1 MPMLVPHR
9 PLYRCVLLPVVST
22 GIRQPRTSEL
32 RIRVLIMTD
41 ASPAQRGQKPSDA
54 WRAVERPD
62 LRMNCL
68 PEFIELADDRTEVA
82 DEPSPGFLIA

>member
-1 MPMLVPHR
+1 
-9 PLYRCVLLPVVST
+9 
-22 GIRQPRTSEL
+22 
-32 RIRVLIMTD
+32 MTD